1 MADINE
7 EKEQPTIGMLLD
19 VEHIYGGHESR
30 MGPILIVL
38 CVACIPPLIYVYYT
52 MWTFFP
58 LWLFILLDIFATVEA
73 ALIVIGKQPERVK
86 KYKKQLYSDYSEPAK
101 LMNIGTIHPDG
112 CVEFVNGTIYY
123 YVCCFN
129 GTSDDDVRRSVQLRK
144 LLANMIGDYE
154 YDTYMFNI
162 DDSPALRDYYKK
174 VSSFNKSDA
183 AVNFVHIID
192 HNLNL
197 VENSSI
203 VMCTVYA
210 IKGTRSDWKDISNQ
224 IDTALGSRLARCYKT
239 IYRLKDADAV
249 NAILNRDA
257 DTVINVS
264 ELMRKKYATQNYGT
278 SKVLAYDLPDDKV
291 IIQGSSKVKPV
302 VPEQTPHSFHKVWK
316 DET

>member
-1 MADINE
+1 MTDLND
-7 EKEQPTIGMLLD
+7 EKELPTIGMLLD
-19 VEHIYGGHESR
+19 IEHLYGGHESR
-30 MGPILIVL
+30 MGPIIAVIAIG
-38 CVACIPPLIYVYYT
+38 CVPPLIYVYYA

-58 LWLFILLDIFATVEA
+58 LWLFITLDVIVTIEA
-73 ALIVIGKQPERVK
+73 ALILPGKQRERVA

-101 LMNIGTIHPDG
+101 LLNVKTIHPDG
-112 CVEFVNGTIYY
+112 CVEFVNGTICY

-129 GTSDDDVRRSVQLRK
+129 GTTDNDVQRSTLLRK

-154 YDTYMFNI
+154 YDTYIVNI

-174 VSSFNKSDA
+174 VSTFNKSDA

-192 HNLNL
+192 HNLDL

-203 VMCTVYA
+203 VLCTIYA
-210 IKGTRSDWKDISNQ
+210 IKGSRSDWKEMANQ

-239 IYRLKDADAV
+239 IYRVKDEEDV

-257 DTVINVS
+257 DTVINIGD
-264 ELMRKKYATQNYGT
+264 LLRKKYSTQQYNS

-291 IIQGSSKVKPV
+291 IVQGGSKVKPV
-302 VPEQTPHSFHKVWK
+302 IPEQTNHSFHKVWK